1 MHPHLSDLSNLSD
14 NELES
19 RVIDLQRKYWQT
31 PNEGVKQQIVLLLDD
46 YKLEL
51 ESRRAKQKLADEQKM
66 QDGGESGLD
75 NLINVS

>member
-19 RVIDLQRKYWQT
+19 KVIDLQRKYWQT